1 MERGGKNGTP
11 NVSPSMFVTFCRR
24 ADPAP
29 TEDTMTDWHDAMEG
43 LVRERERA
51 LLGYAYLVCGNATEA
66 QDLVQD
72 ALVKTF
78 SRPRPGLTAL
88 RAEAYVRRAITT
100 LYVDRYR
107 RHQRWLAVQHLFR
120 PNDGRNAE
128 MPELDMSADIRA
140 ALDLLPP
147 RERACVVLRYFDD
160 LTVPQ
165 IGRQLGIAGG
175 SVKRYLADG
184 IARLERSLGPLED
197 ASVEH
202 AVSDTFR

>member
-1 MERGGKNGTP
+1 MAE
-11 NVSPSMFVTFCRR
+11 
-24 ADPAP
+24 
-29 TEDTMTDWHDAMEG
+29 WHDAMEA
-43 LVRERERA
+43 LMRDRERA
-51 LLGYAYLVCGNATEA
+51 LLGYAYLVCGNATDA

-88 RAEAYVRRAITT
+88 KAEAYVRRAITT
-100 LYVDRYR
+100 TYVDRYR
-107 RHQRWLAVQHLFR
+107 RRQRWNAVQHLFR
-120 PNDGRNAE
+120 PGDASVDA
-128 MPELDMSADIRA
+128 MPELDMEADIQA
-140 ALDLLPP
+140 ALALLPP

-184 IARLERSLGPLED
+184 IARLERSLGSLED
-197 ASVEH
+197 AY
-202 AVSDTFR
+202 SDSPSSDSRYSDSRHPDSRYGDSSHGASRLDRA